1 MSFLVTWY
9 VALLVLVLFACLA
22 GRASGK
28 GWFGILIDGRGRYSL
43 NHLQIVLWSLLVLS
57 TLLALFIYR
66 RPPLALSLEIPKTLL
81 LLMGISVGSA
91 ATAGA
96 VKSGKEVR
104 NAAVQKQGVL
114 PAAAVVP
121 GGQVVLPPRPAQVVL
136 QEEGPL
142 IDQVVDV
149 TKFQNLIITL
159 VIAGVYVTLLIDR
172 ANSGSPGF
180 PNLDVVPNLL
190 WLLGLSHAGYL
201 AGKLPDKPTQS
212 NGGAIQA
219 ALVARGPQPP
229 LRMANAT
236 RVAQAGPPPPPPAG
250 PPAPAPPPT
259 WENRI
264 RDFFNVLDTNHM
276 LRDPGHSGNPLDL
289 GSYESV
295 KANGQRIYDAV
306 LNDFMPFPPSE
317 KWTADMK
324 ADFKA
329 WMDAGFPQA

>member
-1 MSFLVTWY
+1 MSFLVTWF
-9 VALLVLVLFACLA
+9 VALLVLVIFAGLA

-28 GWFGILIDGRGRYSL
+28 GWLGILIDERGRYSL

-57 TLLALFIYR
+57 TLIALFIYR
-66 RPPLALSLEIPKTLL
+66 RPPQVLSLEIPKTLL

-96 VKSGKEVR
+96 VKAGKDVR
-104 NAAVQKQGVL
+104 NAAVQKQGIL

-121 GGQVVLPPRPAQVVL
+121 GGQVKLPPRPAQVVL

-149 TKFQNLIITL
+149 TKFQNLIFTL
-159 VIAGVYVTLLIDR
+159 VIAGVYVTLLVDR
-172 ANSGSPGF
+172 ANQGSPDF

-190 WLLGLSHAGYL
+190 WLLGVSHAGYL

-212 NGGAIQA
+212 NGGAIDQA
-219 ALVARGPQPP
+219 LRARGAQGPSP
-229 LRMANAT
+229 MAA
-236 RVAQAGPPPPPPAG
+236 RAAMAVVPPPPPAG
-250 PPAPAPPPT
+250 PPAAAAPSPT

-264 RDFFNVLDTNHM
+264 RDYFYDLDTNHM
-276 LRDPGHSGNPLDL
+276 LRDPGGSGNPLDL

-306 LNDFMPFPPSE
+306 LSDFMPLPPSQ